1 MLVDWL
7 TIKTE
12 YINSNI
18 SQRDIAKKYNVS
30 FSTLQVRARKEK
42 WTEERKK
49 QYDEIEASVRQK
61 ALDVIS
67 KQKIDRVTK
76 LLTISDALVE
86 QLETATQQLNKQM
99 IRNKRKKR
107 TVEYKDSKAMGK
119 PTKEIIPMA
128 TIIIY
133 LRCVTRWSVC
143 GAGGGN
149 NCFKIYS
156 DG

>member
-76 LLTISDALVE
+76 LLTISDALVPSRSGKS
-86 QLETATQQLNKQM
+86 QIRLLPGLKQAAYFSRRSM
-99 IRNKRKKR
+99 IR
-107 TVEYKDSKAMGK
+107 TVFSLLQLPPQTLHGVL
-119 PTKEIIPMA
+119 
-128 TIIIY
+128 
-133 LRCVTRWSVC
+133 LRA
-143 GAGGGN
+143 GAGNGWSGDA
-149 NCFKIYS
+149 K
-156 DG
+156 